1 MKFISVRD
9 LRNQSGTIQRT
20 LADDNITVTSNGKP
34 FALMVGIPEG
44 DDPAEL
50 ERLIRKAR
58 AEWALSRIRSRARK
72 YGLDRMT
79 MDEIDAEIQAAR
91 AERER

>member
-9 LRNQSGTIQRT
+9 LRNQSGTLQRS
-20 LADDNITVTSNGKP
+20 LAEENITVTSNGKP
-34 FALMVGIPEG
+34 FALMVGIPDG

-58 AEWALSRIRSRARK
+58 AEWALSRIRSRARRL
-72 YGLDRMT
+72 GLDQMT
-79 MDEIDAEIQAAR
+79 MEEIDAEIQAAR
-91 AERER
+91 AERKR